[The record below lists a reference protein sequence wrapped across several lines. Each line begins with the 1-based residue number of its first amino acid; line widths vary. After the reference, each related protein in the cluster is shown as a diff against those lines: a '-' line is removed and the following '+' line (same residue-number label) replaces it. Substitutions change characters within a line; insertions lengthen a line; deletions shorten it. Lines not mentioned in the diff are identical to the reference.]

1 MQIEAIPGEV
11 PLRADSRRWF
21 ARSIWT
27 FSSLLC
33 ATSLCGALAASQQ
46 DPSPSEVP
54 SQFKLD
60 IETAARLRPQ
70 LMAQSIAASGHDST
84 ARIVFEGLVR
94 QTAPSGSKFAWQL
107 RFVQNDQLNAY
118 SSPDGT
124 VYVEGGL
131 VRLAGT
137 SAGLWAAIL
146 SHEIAHIT
154 RRDWARRYLYEK
166 HLENG
171 GSSAIVLGDPS
182 LPSASWQTSE
192 KTSADM
198 GRFSRQL
205 ELEADRE
212 GLMMMA
218 RAGYHPDFV
227 PALHHLLHA
236 HGVGSNIASPYAMHP
251 CWQDRDRDLSRTY
264 VAASIEFAH
273 LWPEWYASP
282 GGNPPVVVFAEE
294 PTVRKTGTKDWQ
306 VQIPLRCQNLAGAV
320 EVVLASAS
328 QHGAAGHSER
338 VANQPE
344 PGVES
349 QADAR
354 QLTGCTSPKT
364 TVTFN
369 LAETSAHLT
378 PDSRWTDVYIL
389 DAWGSVLARADLPK
403 LPR

>member
-84 ARIVFEGLVR
+84 ARLVFERLVR

-131 VRLAGT
+131 ARLAGT
-137 SAGLWAAIL
+137 SAGLWAAFL

-182 LPSASWQTSE
+182 LPSVSWQTSE
-192 KTSADM
+192 KASADM

-282 GGNPPVVVFAEE
+282 GGNPPVLVFAERTHGPKPE
-294 PTVRKTGTKDWQ
+294 QRIGKFKF
-306 VQIPLRCQNLAGAV
+306 PLR
-320 EVVLASAS
+320 
-328 QHGAAGHSER
+328 
-338 VANQPE
+338 
-344 PGVES
+344 GV
-349 QADAR
+349 R
-354 QLTGCTSPKT
+354 
-364 TVTFN
+364 
-369 LAETSAHLT
+369 
-378 PDSRWTDVYIL
+378 I
-389 DAWGSVLARADLPK
+389 
-403 LPR
+403 